1 MEALNEAV
9 MLVELARE
17 ASTEFLNPEALRRAE
32 EAAQLNEAAMAQV
45 AQTVGP

>member
-1 MEALNEAV
+1 MAV
-9 MLVELARE
+9 QLARE

-32 EAAQLNEAAMAQV
+32 EAAKRNEEAAAKV